1 MEMDIELGAQVI
13 RSYETAMTDRKNW
26 DAHWD
31 EVAKYVVPRKDN
43 IYGQA
48 TPGEKRANRL
58 FDSEGI
64 RSNDELAA
72 ALHGMLTNPS
82 LIWFNLSTGDNEL
95 DRNKNV
101 SAWLFDTTNKMIR
114 ALNNSNFQ
122 TEILETYT
130 DLGSIGTTVLRI
142 EEDEDEIV
150 RFHSSPIYPTAVEE
164 DSRGR
169 IDTVIRKFEYNL
181 RQIYM
186 EYGKEIFDED
196 ERRGMSQDPNFKFEV
211 IHEVSPRSK
220 EERKGKVGKE
230 AMPFKSIHVLVQT
243 QKVLRESGFEE
254 FPYAIP
260 RWTKTNEEKYG
271 RSPAMKALADIK
283 MMNATKKTYIQASQL
298 ASAPP
303 LQIPDNAF
311 LAPLNLKPFGR
322 NYKRSGMKDKVEPL
336 FTGGAIQISIE
347 LMDRIKETI
356 RNAFFIDKLN
366 LVENDRMTATEVMQR
381 RDEQLRLLG
390 PILGRLSR
398 ELLKPIIDRV
408 YGIMDRKNMFKDLP
422 AEIEDPNLDIKY
434 VSSIAQAQLTA
445 QSENIVR
452 AIQATGVVL
461 EFQPEVMD
469 NIDGDALL
477 KHNIDIYN
485 VDPSIIRKDK
495 EVEGMREQRAQAQQ
509 AQEGQE
515 QMGAEADVINKVGQ
529 VDQE

>member
-1 MEMDIELGAQVI
+1 MEIEIGAAVVKA
-13 RSYETAMTDRKNW
+13 YDAAMTDRKNW
-26 DAHWD
+26 DSHWD

-43 IYGQA
+43 VYGQA

-64 RSNDELAA
+64 RSNDDLAA

-82 LIWFNLSTGDNEL
+82 LIWFNLSTGDTKL
-95 DRNKNV
+95 DRNVNV
-101 SAWLFDTTNKMIR
+101 AAWLFDTTNKMIR
-114 ALNNSNFQ
+114 TLNNSNFQ

-142 EEDEDEIV
+142 EDDEDEVV
-150 RFHSSPIYPTAVEE
+150 RFHSSPIYASAVEE
-164 DSRGR
+164 DNKGR
-169 IDTVIRKFEYNL
+169 IDTVLRKFEYSK
-181 RQIYM
+181 RQLIM
-186 EYGKEIFDED
+186 EYGEGIFSE
-196 ERRGMSQDPNFKFEV
+196 EELKAMSRDPNKKFE
-211 IHEVSPRSK
+211 IIQEVSPRTKK
-220 EERKGKVGKE
+220 EREGKVGKL
-230 AMPFKSIHVLVQT
+230 AMPFKSVHVMVEG
-243 QKVLRESGFEE
+243 QKLLRESGFEE

-283 MMNATKKTYIQASQL
+283 MINATKKVYIQGSQL
-298 ASAPP
+298 AMAPP

-322 NYKRSGMKDKVEPL
+322 NFKRSGMKDEVKAL
-336 FTGGAIQISIE
+336 FSGANINISLE
-347 LMDRIKETI
+347 LLQEIKGVI
-356 RNAFFIDKLN
+356 KSAFFIDKLT

-408 YGIMDRKNMFKDLP
+408 FGIMDRKKLFKDLP
-422 AEIEDPNLDIKY
+422 EEIEDAKLDIKY

-452 AIQATGVVL
+452 AVQATGVVL

-485 VDPSIIRKDK
+485 VDPSILRKDADVK
-495 EVEGMREQRAQAQQ
+495 ALREQRAKAQQ
-509 AQEGQE
+509 AQAQQE
-515 QMGAEADVINKVGQ
+515 QMGAEADAINKVGQ
-529 VDQE
+529 VDKE